1 MMVNRL
7 AHNMKINRRS
17 FLSSLA
23 STLSLVAAWR
33 PAWAQATYS
42 TKVTFVLFNDFY
54 IMGEQP
60 FPDGQKRGGFARLA
74 AVVKAERAKAAAE
87 NRHVIVAHGGDTL
100 SPSVMSGLD
109 RGAHIVAL
117 TNMIGPDILVPGNH
131 EFDFGKA
138 VFLERMAEAKFPL
151 YAANLRDPNGAPLP
165 AFKDRAILDLNGVR
179 LGLMGLAY
187 EQSPR
192 VSSPEDLRFGP
203 TVETTRAQAAA
214 LRTEGADFVCAVLHC
229 NRGDGIKLQGEEIS
243 ELLLTGHTHDLLVNH
258 DGKCALAE
266 SGYDAHYV
274 TCIDVAISVRE
285 DKGKRTMTWWP
296 QFRVIDTATVTPDAE
311 VAAAVARFEQALLD
325 KMTEAIC
332 TTDVPL
338 DSSTVIVRTREAAIG
353 NLFADA
359 MRAGTHADAAI
370 LNGGGIRAGKTY
382 EPGARISQGD
392 LLAELPFGNRI
403 VVLEMSGRDL
413 KGAIE
418 NGLSRLPL
426 SSGRFPQVSGIAVE
440 FALDGK
446 PGSRVTA
453 MRVAGAPLDESRVYR
468 VVTIDYLA
476 RGGDDY
482 AMLKNARRIT
492 PDNDAPL
499 MVSEVVQ
506 YLRGL
511 GTVRTGVEGRVVGR

>member
-1 MMVNRL
+1 
-7 AHNMKINRRS
+7 
-17 FLSSLA
+17 
-23 STLSLVAAWR
+23 
-33 PAWAQATYS
+33 
-42 TKVTFVLFNDFY
+42 
-54 IMGEQP
+54 
-60 FPDGQKRGGFARLA
+60 
-74 AVVKAERAKAAAE
+74 
-87 NRHVIVAHGGDTL
+87 
-100 SPSVMSGLD
+100 
-109 RGAHIVAL
+109 
-117 TNMIGPDILVPGNH
+117 
-131 EFDFGKA
+131 
-138 VFLERMAEAKFPL
+138 
-151 YAANLRDPNGAPLP
+151 
-165 AFKDRAILDLNGVR
+165 
-179 LGLMGLAY
+179 
-187 EQSPR
+187 
-192 VSSPEDLRFGP
+192 
-203 TVETTRAQAAA
+203 
-214 LRTEGADFVCAVLHC
+214 
-229 NRGDGIKLQGEEIS
+229 
-243 ELLLTGHTHDLLVNH
+243 
-258 DGKCALAE
+258 
-266 SGYDAHYV
+266 
-274 TCIDVAISVRE
+274 
-285 DKGKRTMTWWP
+285 
-296 QFRVIDTATVTPDAE
+296 
-311 VAAAVARFEQALLD
+311 
-325 KMTEAIC
+325 MTEAIC